1 SLSGFAR
8 GSLAGRPVRRRP
20 GPAQGNEG
28 GASGGLLSRS
38 RRMARRGGG
47 AIPCESVAGHL
58 WLGGIESL
66 SWWVFKGPDGP
77 TPFASMAPPGAVQ
90 KILAGG
96 FFWLYSLSLN

>member
-1 SLSGFAR
+1 MFFFKQKTAYD
-8 GSLAGRPVRRRP
+8 VRI
-20 GPAQGNEG
+20 
-28 GASGGLLSRS
+28 SDWSSDVCSSDLGGLLSRS

-77 TPFASMAPPGAVQ
+77 TPFASMAPPRSEERSVGEKGVNTCRYRGAPDP
-90 KILAGG
+90 
-96 FFWLYSLSLN
+96 